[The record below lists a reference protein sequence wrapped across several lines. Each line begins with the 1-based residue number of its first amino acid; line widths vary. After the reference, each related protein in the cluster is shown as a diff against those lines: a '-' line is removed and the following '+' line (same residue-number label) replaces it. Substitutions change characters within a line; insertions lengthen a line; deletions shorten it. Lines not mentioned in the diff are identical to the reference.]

1 VTTATPSDARASS
14 ERQAFLFEHMLDGVA
29 YSRVIEDEDGQ
40 LDWVYLDVNPAFQ
53 RLTGLRD
60 VVGRRVTQVIPE
72 LRESNPELFEAYA
85 RIALTGEPEEIDT
98 FVEPLGIWLHIHA
111 NRPEP
116 GHLLAVYED
125 ISARKESEQA
135 LTRATNRLEVANA
148 KLDRT
153 ARGLRL
159 LTLSDQALVRAGDES
174 VLLQDVCNLIVETGG
189 YALAWVGLSEPDAEK
204 SVRVAAQTGD
214 DGHLGW
220 LGEVSWDVGAV
231 GKSPMGTCIREGR
244 AVDIRN
250 LKTWK
255 TRAAWKREALARGYR
270 ASLDL
275 PIHVDGVVVGGLEL
289 WATQINAFGD
299 AERALFEELAD
310 NLGFGISSMRAHRT
324 KADTSQSLG
333 LASMRLE
340 QMVMDITEAIGRVV
354 EVRDPYTQGHQER
367 VAGLA
372 KMIAGEMGLSGD
384 DVIAVEVTGLV
395 HDVGKMRV
403 PVEILAKPG
412 PLDDDQYSI
421 VKQHS
426 RAGYEILKDVSFPW
440 PVADIVLQHHERMD
454 GSGYPYGLS
463 GEQIGPLARILA
475 VADVV
480 EALSSHRP
488 HRAALGL
495 DVAIETIRAA
505 NGQFDPAVV
514 DACVRLYEQGRID
527 L

>member
-1 VTTATPSDARASS
+1 
-14 ERQAFLFEHMLDGVA
+14 
-29 YSRVIEDEDGQ
+29 
-40 LDWVYLDVNPAFQ
+40 
-53 RLTGLRD
+53 
-60 VVGRRVTQVIPE
+60 
-72 LRESNPELFEAYA
+72 
-85 RIALTGEPEEIDT
+85 
-98 FVEPLGIWLHIHA
+98 
-111 NRPEP
+111 
-116 GHLLAVYED
+116 
-125 ISARKESEQA
+125 
-135 LTRATNRLEVANA
+135 
-148 KLDRT
+148 
-153 ARGLRL
+153 
-159 LTLSDQALVRAGDES
+159 
-174 VLLQDVCNLIVETGG
+174 VLLQEVCDLIVETGG
-189 YALAWVGLSEPDAEK
+189 YAMTWVGLAADDAER

-214 DGHLGW
+214 DGYLGW
-220 LGEVSWDVGAV
+220 LGEVSWEAGAA
-231 GKSPMGTCIREGR
+231 GKSPIGICIREGR
-244 AVDIRN
+244 VVDIRN

-255 TRAAWKREALARGYR
+255 TRAVWKREALARGYR

-333 LASMRLE
+333 LASIRLE

-395 HDVGKMRV
+395 HDVGKLRV

-426 RAGYEILKDVSFPW
+426 RAGYEILKDISFPW

-454 GSGYPYGLS
+454 GSGYPGGLS

-488 HRAALGL
+488 HRAAIGL
-495 DVAIETIRAA
+495 DAAIETVSATS
-505 NGQFDPAVV
+505 GQFDPAVV